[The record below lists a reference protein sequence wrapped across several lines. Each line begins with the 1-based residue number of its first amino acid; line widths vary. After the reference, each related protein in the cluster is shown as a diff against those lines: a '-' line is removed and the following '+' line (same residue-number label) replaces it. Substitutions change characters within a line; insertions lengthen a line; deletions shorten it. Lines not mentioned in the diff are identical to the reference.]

1 MRNYKLIVY
10 DCTVAVR
17 IFDLTSKAYNEIGR
31 QKNPSTQITNYKKE
45 AIKKDYLMAQIMTRY
60 FYQQTKQKM
69 TMNVTYCALRE
80 AAVQS
85 FPSS

>member
-1 MRNYKLIVY
+1 
-10 DCTVAVR
+10 
-17 IFDLTSKAYNEIGR
+17 
-31 QKNPSTQITNYKKE
+31 
-45 AIKKDYLMAQIMTRY
+45 MAQTMTSY

-85 FPSS
+85 FPSSLSSAPSRTHQYLEILVLVRFSFCRKNDLV

>member
-31 QKNPSTQITNYKKE
+31 QKNPSTQITNYKKV
-45 AIKKDYLMAQIMTRY
+45 AIKKDYLIPT
-60 FYQQTKQKM
+60 
-69 TMNVTYCALRE
+69 
-80 AAVQS
+80 
-85 FPSS
+85 

>member
-17 IFDLTSKAYNEIGR
+17 IFDLTSKVYNEIGR
-31 QKNPSTQITNYKKE
+31 PKNPSTQITNYKKG
-45 AIKKDYLMAQIMTRY
+45 AIKKNYLMGQSY

-69 TMNVTYCALRE
+69 AMNATYCALRE
-80 AAVQS
+80 AVVQS

>member
-1 MRNYKLIVY
+1 MKL
-10 DCTVAVR
+10 DA
-17 IFDLTSKAYNEIGR
+17 K
-31 QKNPSTQITNYKKE
+31 KNPSTQITNYKKG
-45 AIKKDYLMAQIMTRY
+45 AIKKDYLMGQTMTSY

>member
-1 MRNYKLIVY
+1 
-10 DCTVAVR
+10 
-17 IFDLTSKAYNEIGR
+17 
-31 QKNPSTQITNYKKE
+31 
-45 AIKKDYLMAQIMTRY
+45 MAQTMTSY

>member
-1 MRNYKLIVY
+1 M
-10 DCTVAVR
+10 
-17 IFDLTSKAYNEIGR
+17 G
-31 QKNPSTQITNYKKE
+31 
-45 AIKKDYLMAQIMTRY
+45 QIMTSY

-69 TMNVTYCALRE
+69 TMDVTYCVLRE